1 MQKNAMWFKS
11 CTSILIISLQKH
23 TYNYMYSNFAL
34 KAKLYAGL
42 TVSNYKLG
50 WMVLRGLFIYRCLNS
65 RVELKKTYLICKN
78 YI

>member
-1 MQKNAMWFKS
+1 
-11 CTSILIISLQKH
+11 
-23 TYNYMYSNFAL
+23 MYSNFAL

-65 RVELKKTYLICKN
+65 RVEQKKKLIS
-78 YI
+78 YV